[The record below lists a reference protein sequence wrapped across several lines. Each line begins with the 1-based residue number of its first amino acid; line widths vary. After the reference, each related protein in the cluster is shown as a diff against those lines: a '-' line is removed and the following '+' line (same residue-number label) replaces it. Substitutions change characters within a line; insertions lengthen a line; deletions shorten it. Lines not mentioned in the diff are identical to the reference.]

1 MRRHGRAAAH
11 IQRALFAHM
20 HTIISRH
27 YLPTRD
33 DDLTANRAFKLLQD
47 AKVRT
52 AVVSD
57 EAKLANAEAQWKA
70 CNEDPSLG
78 AYIHLRHKFL
88 AHLAEPKSD
97 VPKPIYKEVFDIAR
111 NTARCFGDLAN
122 GTGIVGLE
130 IDTQIPAQKESA
142 VAFWK
147 PWLRA
152 EEQDRSECD

>member
-1 MRRHGRAAAH
+1 M
-11 IQRALFAHM
+11 
-20 HTIISRH
+20 
-27 YLPTRD
+27 
-33 DDLTANRAFKLLQD
+33 QD

-52 AVVSD
+52 AVVDD

-130 IDTQIPAQKESA
+130 IDTQIPTQKESA

-147 PWLRA
+147 PWLRRIA
-152 EEQDRSECD
+152 PSAIRTESNRVASQKDLCRFVQSH

>member
-1 MRRHGRAAAH
+1 MPSCA
-11 IQRALFAHM
+11 
-20 HTIISRH
+20 
-27 YLPTRD
+27 RD
-33 DDLTANRAFKLLQD
+33 VVWEMEYDLCHSGDPRYMP
-47 AKVRT
+47 
-52 AVVSD
+52 D
-57 EAKLANAEAQWKA
+57 EVKNSPFRFQPK
-70 CNEDPSLG
+70 NEDPGLG
-78 AYIHLRHKFL
+78 AYIHLRLKFL

-122 GTGIVGLE
+122 GTGIVRLE